1 MYSHFYKEASLTIKE
16 SQQHIVRL
24 GVWEVPTT
32 ITIVIVTM
40 TIVTAAVD
48 IILEISIEIF
58 RIITPLM
65 VMSVRDSRMTRIIT
79 RLVC

>member
-1 MYSHFYKEASLTIKE
+1 M
-16 SQQHIVRL
+16 RP

-65 VMSVRDSRMTRIIT
+65 VMSVRDSRMTRIIP